1 MQIDFTKKIRQLI
14 MEDALMVFM
23 ASMRD
28 LLKGAFEASML
39 NKKKK
44 KNLTLGN
51 NLNVA
56 QNFVMIILFLLLPV
70 DHVLQPPQHWNIL

>member
-1 MQIDFTKKIRQLI
+1 
-14 MEDALMVFM
+14 MENVLVVFM

-28 LLKGAFEASML
+28 LLKATFLKGPLKILCYIGSW
-39 NKKKK
+39 KKK

-51 NLNVA
+51 NLNLA
-56 QNFVMIILFLLLPV
+56 QNFVMIILFLLLLLRV